1 MDEARLAAWLS
12 AAAGAP
18 VSIRAAALL
27 TGGAI
32 QQNWA
37 LSVTRGSTPEEWVL
51 RTDNAATLAV
61 SLPRLEEFA
70 LFQAAHAAGV
80 TVPEPL
86 LACADIAVLGAPFFV
101 MRRVSGSATAHKL
114 AKAAAAQG
122 GDDALVASLGREL
135 ARIHR
140 ITPPRAEL
148 AFLGD
153 PPEDPAQ
160 AFVAAMRARL
170 DAAGTPRPVLEWG
183 LDALARHAPPPLPP
197 VLNHNDFRTGNVM
210 VEGGRLTA
218 VLDWEFAAWGDP
230 HADMGWFCAPCW
242 RFGNRAL
249 EAGGLGSRAAF
260 LAGYAEEA
268 GTAPDATRLPFWELA
283 ASIRWAVIAAD
294 QGARHLSGRERGLE
308 LALTAHIVPE
318 LELDI
323 LAQVDG
329 LDGVAV
335 QPTAPETPPHLPPSP
350 LLEAPDA
357 ADLLA
362 TAREALLAKLL
373 PALPPALHYEA
384 RMAASAMAI
393 AGRAIG
399 VAPEVAPDLAAL
411 AAGIRAGTEH
421 GPEVRALLRRLTH
434 LRCAI
439 SNPRALGVAH

>member
-1 MDEARLAAWLS
+1 MDEARLGAWLS
-12 AAAGAP
+12 EAAGAP
-18 VSIRAAALL
+18 VTIRAASLL

-37 LSVTRGSTPEEWVL
+37 LSVTRGGAQEEWVL

-86 LACADIAVLGAPFFV
+86 FACADSSVLGAPFFV
-101 MRRVSGSATAHKL
+101 MRRVAGSATAHKL
-114 AKAAAAQG
+114 AKEAAAKG
-122 GDDALVASLGREL
+122 GDDALVMALGREL

-148 AFLGD
+148 AFLGA
-153 PPEDPAQ
+153 PPADPAQ

-183 LDALARHAPPPLPP
+183 LEALSRHAPPPLPP
-197 VLNHNDFRTGNVM
+197 VLNHNDFRTGNLM

-230 HADMGWFCAPCW
+230 HADLGWFCAPCW

-260 LAGYAEEA
+260 LAGYAEA
-268 GTAPDATRLPFWELA
+268 AAPPDPDRLPFWELA
-283 ASIRWAVIAAD
+283 ATLRWAVIAAD

-308 LALTAHIVPE
+308 LALTAQIVPE

-329 LDGVAV
+329 LEGVAV
-335 QPTAPETPPHLPPSP
+335 QPTAPEAVPRHTPSP

-362 TAREALLAKLL
+362 TAREALLGKLL

-384 RMAASAMAI
+384 RMAANAI
-393 AGRAIG
+393 AIASRAIG
-399 VAPEVAPDLAAL
+399 VAPGFEVDLAAL
-411 AAGIRAGTEH
+411 AADIRAGTARRD
-421 GPEVRALLRRLTH
+421 EVRALLRRLAR

-439 SNPRALGVAH
+439 SNPRALGAT

>member
-12 AAAGAP
+12 EAAGAP
-18 VSIRAAALL
+18 VAIRAASLL

-37 LSVTRGSTPEEWVL
+37 LSVTRGSAQEEWVL

-86 LACADIAVLGAPFFV
+86 FACADTSVLGAPFFV
-101 MRRVSGSATAHKL
+101 MRRVAGSATAHRL

-148 AFLGD
+148 GFLGD
-153 PPEDPAQ
+153 PPADPAL
-160 AFVAAMRARL
+160 AFVASMRARL
-170 DAAGTPRPVLEWG
+170 DAAGTPRPVMEWG
-183 LDALARHAPPPLPP
+183 LEAMARHAPPPLPP
-197 VLNHNDFRTGNVM
+197 VLNHNDFRTGNIM

-230 HADMGWFCAPCW
+230 HADLGWFCAPCW

-268 GTAPDATRLPFWELA
+268 GAAPDPDRLPFWELA
-283 ASIRWAVIAAD
+283 ATIRWAVIAAD

-308 LALTAHIVPE
+308 LALTAQIVPE

-335 QPTAPETPPHLPPSP
+335 QPTAPEAVPRHAPSP

-362 TAREALLAKLL
+362 TAREALLGKLL

-384 RMAASAMAI
+384 RMAANAI
-393 AGRAIG
+393 AIASRAIG
-399 VAPEVAPDLAAL
+399 VAPDDAPDLAAL
-411 AAGIRAGTEH
+411 AAGIRAGTER
-421 GPEVRALLRRLTH
+421 GPQVRALLRRLTD

-439 SNPRALGVAH
+439 SNPRALGVAQ